1 MMPPMMMVADRKMEP
16 DHWTMRM
23 IVPHRGTNRRRINNT
38 CRVVHHRCGL
48 IHHRLPNDDGLSVDH
63 SRLRLHDHLLNWL
76 LDHDWR
82 RLVHHYGSG
91 LVNNR
96 RRLNINWRCAVNR
109 LRLESFCQQQA
120 RSHACH
126 HFSSGCPFFIT
137 GFHARDRCSQHSQ
150 RCRYH

>member
-1 MMPPMMMVADRKMEP
+1 MMPPMMMVADRNMEP
-16 DHWTMRM
+16 DHGTMRM
-23 IVPHRGTNRRRINNT
+23 IVPHRGADRWRIEYRRRMVN
-38 CRVVHHRCGL
+38 HGCGL
-48 IHHRLPNDDGLSVDH
+48 VHDGLPNDDRLSVDDG
-63 SRLRLHDHLLNWL
+63 RLRLHDHLLNWL

-82 RLVHHYGSG
+82 RLVHHYWSG

-96 RRLNINWRCAVNR
+96 RRLNINWRCAVCR

-126 HFSSGCPFFIT
+126 YFSSGCPFFIAS
-137 GFHARDRCSQHSQ
+137 FHARDRCSQHSQ